1 MSSIGSSSFS
11 PAMQANETG
20 ACASKENQAEEVN
33 KKRKQEEE
41 EEEDKDKPVT
51 TFRDADGATYKI
63 EDGQKL
69 LIAKAPTAED
79 QITF

>member
-41 EEEDKDKPVT
+41 EPENKSAEIFKGS
-51 TFRDADGATYKI
+51 DGATYKM
-63 EDGQKL
+63 EGGQKF
-69 LIAKAPTAED
+69 LIAEAPTAED

>member
-11 PAMQANETG
+11 PAMQASETG

-33 KKRKQEEE
+33 KKRKRKEE
-41 EEEDKDKPVT
+41 EEEDNSAVIFKGP
-51 TFRDADGATYKI
+51 DGATYKV
-63 EDGQKL
+63 EGGQKS
-69 LIAKAPTAED
+69 LIEAAPDAEN

>member
-41 EEEDKDKPVT
+41 EDKDKPVT
-51 TFRDADGATYKI
+51 TFRDADGATYKM
-63 EDGQKL
+63 EDGQKF
-69 LIAKAPTAED
+69 LIAEAPTAED